1 MVEIQIKPLDG
12 FEQEFEIFNSKKMNL
27 EQEFEIAKANA
38 IAEVEQVFENRKNK
52 INDLLAQVSRIE
64 EVEVQEEEK
73 SETEEVAK
81 NEEPVGE

>member
-1 MVEIQIKPLDG
+1 MVEMQIRPLDG

-27 EQEFEIAKANA
+27 EQEFEIAKQKA
-38 IAEVEQVFENRKNK
+38 IAEVEQVFENRKSK
-52 INDLLAQVSRIE
+52 INDLLAQVSKIE
-64 EVEVQEEEK
+64 EVEVPEEEK

>member
-1 MVEIQIKPLDG
+1 MVEIQIRPLEG
-12 FEQEFEIFNSKKMNL
+12 FEQEFEIINSKKMNL

-52 INDLLAQVSRIE
+52 INDLLAQVSKLE

>member
-1 MVEIQIKPLDG
+1 MAEASGTIREIIG
-12 FEQEFEIFNSKKMNL
+12 
-27 EQEFEIAKANA
+27 
-38 IAEVEQVFENRKNK
+38 VFENRKNK
-52 INDLLAQVSRIE
+52 INDLLAQVSKTE

>member
-52 INDLLAQVSRIE
+52 INDLLAQVSKTE

>member
-1 MVEIQIKPLDG
+1 MVEMQIRPLDG

-27 EQEFEIAKANA
+27 EQEFEIAKQKA

-52 INDLLAQVSRIE
+52 INDLLAQVSKIE

>member
-1 MVEIQIKPLDG
+1 MSKF
-12 FEQEFEIFNSKKMNL
+12 FES
-27 EQEFEIAKANA
+27 
-38 IAEVEQVFENRKNK
+38 RKNK